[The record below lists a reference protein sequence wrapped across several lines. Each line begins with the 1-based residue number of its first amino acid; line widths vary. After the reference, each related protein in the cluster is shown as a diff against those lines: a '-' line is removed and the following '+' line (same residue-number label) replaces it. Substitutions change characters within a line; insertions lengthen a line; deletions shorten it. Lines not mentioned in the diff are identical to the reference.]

1 MLCYVLGVIFVS
13 HYIDFLFD
21 FFGVFDFIL
30 EILYFRVQDV
40 STVNLYLLEIL
51 STRYSVCHVETS
63 VTATQRY
70 VCTMW

>member
-1 MLCYVLGVIFVS
+1 VIFVL
-13 HYIDFLFD
+13 HYIDFLFDFFID

-30 EILYFRVQDV
+30 EILYFRGQDV